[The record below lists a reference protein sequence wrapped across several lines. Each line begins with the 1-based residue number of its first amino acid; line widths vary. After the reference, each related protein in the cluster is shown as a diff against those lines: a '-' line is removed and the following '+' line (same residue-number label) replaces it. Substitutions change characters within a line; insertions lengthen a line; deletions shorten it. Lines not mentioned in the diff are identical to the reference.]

1 MSNVTL
7 KQLQDEL
14 TSVMSEALSSPKLK
28 EFLEKYGIE
37 DEALQINSSIDINKM
52 KNTQILDAK
61 LQANEPSEAALG
73 DKIQLGCCSC
83 CGGSVCCPCG

>member
-14 TSVMSEALSSPKLK
+14 TSVMSEALNSPKIK

-37 DEALQINSSIDINKM
+37 DEALQINSSIDINRM
-52 KNTQILDAK
+52 KNMQVLDVK
-61 LQANEPSEAALG
+61 SQANDDSEATLT
-73 DKIQLGCCSC
+73 DKIELNCCT
-83 CGGSVCCPCG
+83 CGWSVCCPCVG

>member
-14 TSVMSEALSSPKLK
+14 TSVLNEALNSPKLK
-28 EFLEKYGIE
+28 EFLEKHGIE
-37 DEALQINSSIDINKM
+37 DEALQINSSIDVNRM
-52 KNTQILDAK
+52 KNMQVLDVK
-61 LQANEPSEAALG
+61 LQANDDSEATLG
-73 DKIQLGCCSC
+73 DKIQLRCCS